1 MNIFH
6 NEWRMNMKSMRYRE
20 DVDQE
25 HTITLEGGNVTVYFL
40 KESTSKALKEVEELL
55 LDAFESRMCKTL

>member
-1 MNIFH
+1 MIILL

-55 LDAFESRMCKTL
+55 LDAYENRMCKSL

>member
-1 MNIFH
+1 
-6 NEWRMNMKSMRYRE
+6 MKSMRYRE

-55 LDAFESRMCKTL
+55 LDAFECRMCKTL

>member
-1 MNIFH
+1 
-6 NEWRMNMKSMRYRE
+6 MKSMRHRE
-20 DVDQE
+20 NIDQE

-55 LDAFESRMCKTL
+55 LDAYENRMCKTL

>member
-1 MNIFH
+1 
-6 NEWRMNMKSMRYRE
+6 MKSMRYRE

-25 HTITLEGGNVTVYFL
+25 HTITLECGNVTVYFL